1 MRLPIGTVQ
10 EVDVRVGN
18 RTVTV
23 QCTVEEEHGRQ
34 FWIVEFDSLVR
45 AVEDE
50 AGRQAAEGMACHA
63 AE

>member
-23 QCTVEEEHGRQ
+23 VCTLVEESGRQ
-34 FWIVEFDSLVR
+34 GWVLEFDELHRVI
-45 AVEDE
+45 EDA
-50 AGRQAAEGMACHA
+50 AGKQAEEERCHA